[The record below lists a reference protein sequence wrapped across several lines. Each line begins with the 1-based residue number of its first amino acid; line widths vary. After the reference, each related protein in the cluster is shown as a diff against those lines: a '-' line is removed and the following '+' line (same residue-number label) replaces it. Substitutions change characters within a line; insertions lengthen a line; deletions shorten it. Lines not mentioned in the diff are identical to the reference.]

1 MFDLDGLKIPVTK
14 HIRVQQMFQIVLLE
28 SLSDFTRR
36 ETICNNSVVPNS
48 SRQVNKSGIRE

>member
-28 SLSDFTRR
+28 SLSDFTRPVKQYV
-36 ETICNNSVVPNS
+36 TI
-48 SRQVNKSGIRE
+48 Q